1 MNVLAK
7 TLLIT
12 VGTVSV
18 VLGCLG
24 LFLPVLPTTPFLL
37 LAAFCYA
44 RSSQRFYDWLLNS
57 PVFGSYIRNYREGGG
72 MTRRHKITT
81 IAMLWLTM
89 GCTVLFLVPLLWV
102 KILLLA
108 VASCVTLYLLRIR
121 TL

>member
-57 PVFGSYIRNYREGGG
+57 PVFGGYIRNYREGGG

-108 VASCVTLYLLRIR
+108 VASCVTFYLLRIR